1 MTFVVG
7 LTGGI
12 GSGKTLVSDRLAEL
26 GVPVIDTDVVARQI
40 VAPGAPALRAL
51 VKQFGDEIL
60 DEDGS
65 LNRDRL
71 RELAFSSPE
80 NKQALDGI
88 THPAIRAETLRQLE
102 NVNYPY
108 CVIVIPLLSGDSPFT
123 AFLNRVVTVSCE
135 RETRITRVMQRND
148 FTRQQVL
155 NIMDTQLTD
164 QQRES
169 FADDVIHNNG
179 SKAQAIEAT
188 DELHQ
193 TLLAVSSALSSAG
206 HAIDTSF

>member
-26 GVPVIDTDVVARQI
+26 GVPIIDTDVIAREI
-40 VAPGAPALRAL
+40 VAPNAPALKEL
-51 VKQFGDEIL
+51 VVQFGDEIIQ
-60 DEDGS
+60 EDGG
-65 LNRDRL
+65 LDRDRL
-71 RELAFSSPE
+71 REIAFSSPE

-88 THPAIRAETLRQLE
+88 THPAIRKETMRQLAA
-102 NVNYPY
+102 VDYPY
-108 CVIVIPLLSGDSPFT
+108 CVVVIPLLSGDSPFT
-123 AFLNRVVTVSCE
+123 AFLHRIVTVSCE
-135 RETRITRVMQRND
+135 RETRIARVMQRND

-164 QQRES
+164 AQRES

-188 DELHQ
+188 NSLHQ
-193 TLLAVSSALSSAG
+193 TLLSL
-206 HAIDTSF
+206 TSTLKPN

>member
-26 GVPVIDTDVVARQI
+26 GVPIIDTDVIAREI
-40 VAPGAPALRAL
+40 VAPNAPALKEL
-51 VKQFGDEIL
+51 VVQFGDEIL
-60 DEDGS
+60 QEDGG
-65 LNRDRL
+65 LDRDRL

-88 THPAIRAETLRQLE
+88 THPAIRKETMRQLAA
-102 NVNYPY
+102 VDYPY
-108 CVIVIPLLSGDSPFT
+108 CVVVIPLLSGDSPFT
-123 AFLNRVVTVSCE
+123 AFLHRIVTVSCE
-135 RETRITRVMQRND
+135 RETRIARVMQRND

-164 QQRES
+164 AQRES
-169 FADDVIHNNG
+169 FADDVVHNNG

-188 DELHQ
+188 NSLHQ
-193 TLLAVSSALSSAG
+193 TLLSL
-206 HAIDTSF
+206 TSTLKPN

>member
-26 GVPVIDTDVVARQI
+26 GVPIIDTDVIAREI
-40 VAPGAPALRAL
+40 VAPNAPALKEL
-51 VKQFGDEIL
+51 VMQFGDEIL
-60 DEDGS
+60 QEDGG
-65 LNRDRL
+65 LDRDRL

-88 THPAIRAETLRQLE
+88 THPAIRKETMRQLAA
-102 NVNYPY
+102 VDYPY
-108 CVIVIPLLSGDSPFT
+108 CVVVIPLLSGDSPFT
-123 AFLNRVVTVSCE
+123 AFLHRIVTVSCE
-135 RETRITRVMQRND
+135 RETRIARVMQRND

-164 QQRES
+164 AQRES

-188 DELHQ
+188 NSLHQ
-193 TLLAVSSALSSAG
+193 TLLSLTSSLKPN
-206 HAIDTSF
+206 